1 MTNYLKKK
9 ELWQLTTLCNECY
22 AIANANNDEESKLRL
37 SKMLVILNNKN
48 KFKKEYMVR

>member
-22 AIANANNDEESKLRL
+22 VFADVNNDEESKLRL
-37 SKMLVILNNKN
+37 SKMLDLLNNKN
-48 KFKKEYMVR
+48 KFKKEYRVK